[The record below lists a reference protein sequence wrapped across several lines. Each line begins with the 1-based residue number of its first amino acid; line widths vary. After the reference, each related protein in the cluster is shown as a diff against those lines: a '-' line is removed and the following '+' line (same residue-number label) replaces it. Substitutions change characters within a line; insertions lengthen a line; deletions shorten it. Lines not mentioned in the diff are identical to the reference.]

1 MSRQVRSFV
10 APLWLFGAGL
20 LLAGC
25 GRGAPHGQPIPPV
38 GDVMQRS
45 FLPNDIEAD
54 ARQAIAERLSRRE
67 KQFRE
72 LVEPG
77 SMWNPLRIEQEDIDA
92 GRVKLPA
99 LIDIGRELF
108 RADFGPAQ
116 GLGNGLAKS
125 GSPLAGKRQ
134 TPNLRHVQYREFG
147 GPDGTRCIA
156 CHHVGGQG
164 GSGFKIDNAF
174 LDGDGQLPSSGLER
188 NPRSLIGAA
197 ILQQLADE
205 MTHELRAQVRTATKR
220 IARGKSAPF
229 TAKGV
234 SFGVLRLTPDGRL
247 DATGV
252 RGISLDLIVR
262 PFGWKGTSASL
273 RQMVVTS
280 LQQNLGL
287 QAEELVRNAG
297 PPSKN
302 NILGSGPDGDPDDDG
317 VRREFTTGMV
327 TAVTAYLAALAPPIE
342 DQPLD
347 APYAMMLGKGKRL
360 FEQLG
365 CASCHVP
372 ELPIDS
378 TVVSLGPTPKSQP
391 RVDLLPLLGGERK
404 VRLFSDL
411 RRHNMGETLSEP
423 RGYIGIP
430 RHQWVTP
437 PLWGLSASA
446 PYLHDGRAGTVHEA
460 IMQHGGEAQAS
471 RDAYA
476 KLLLEEAGTMRVY
489 LLSLGRP
496 AHLEFRP

>member
-1 MSRQVRSFV
+1 MSRQRSSC
-10 APLWLFGAGL
+10 APLWLAGAGL
-20 LLAGC
+20 LLLGC
-25 GRGAPHGQPIPPV
+25 GRGAPHGQPITPV
-38 GDVMQRS
+38 GDVMQRGFS
-45 FLPNDIEAD
+45 PHDIEAD
-54 ARQAIAERLSRRE
+54 ARQAIAERLARRE
-67 KQFRE
+67 RQFRE
-72 LVEPG
+72 LAEPG
-77 SMWNPLRIEQEDIDA
+77 SMWRPLRVEQDEIDA

-108 RADFGPAQ
+108 RADYGPSQ

-125 GSPLAGKRQ
+125 KSPLAGKRE
-134 TPNLRHVQYREFG
+134 TPNLRHVQYRDFG

-164 GSGFKIDNAF
+164 GGGFKIDNAF
-174 LDGDGQLPSSGLER
+174 LDGDGLLPSSGLER
-188 NPRSLIGAA
+188 NPKSLIGAA

-205 MTHELRAQVRTATKR
+205 MTRELHAQVRSAAKR
-220 IARGKSAPF
+220 IPRGKTVPF
-229 TAKGV
+229 TAKGI

-252 RGISLDLIVR
+252 RGISLDMIVR
-262 PFGWKGTSASL
+262 PFGWKGSSHSL
-273 RQMVVTS
+273 RQMVLTS

-287 QAEELVRNAG
+287 QAEELVQRAG
-297 PPSKN
+297 PPGKN
-302 NILGSGPDGDPDDDG
+302 NILGSGPQGDPDDDG
-317 VRREFTTGMV
+317 VSREFTTGMV

-342 DQPLD
+342 DLPLD
-347 APYAMMLGKGKRL
+347 APYAMMLGRGQRL
-360 FEQLG
+360 FDELG

-378 TVVSLGPTPKSQP
+378 TVVSLGPTPQSQP
-391 RVDLLPLLGGERK
+391 RVDLLPLLGGVRK

-411 RRHNMGETLSEP
+411 RRHNMGEALSEQ
-423 RGYIGIP
+423 RGYLGIP
-430 RHQWVTP
+430 RHQWLTP

-476 KLLLEEAGTMRVY
+476 KLSFEQAGTMRVY